1 MATTTAPTGGGA
13 GPDAEAPSVPILRL
27 EGVHAAYGRIEVLRG
42 VSFSVPTGSVVALL
56 GPNGGGKTTTLKVAS
71 GQMSPTRGDVL
82 VAGQRVNGAPSDALA
97 RVGMCTIPEGRGVF
111 PNLTVDENLRLCA
124 YAGASEEAIREDAF
138 RRFPRLGERR
148 RQLAG
153 SLSGGEQQMLAL
165 SRALSTDPAL
175 VLCDELSMGLA
186 PLIVRELY
194 EAVARLA
201 QEGVS
206 ILVIEQFAKTA
217 LAVADYGVVMV
228 HGRVTAVGEP
238 ADLAEAVEEAYLGG
252 TS

>member
-1 MATTTAPTGGGA
+1 MSATTASPSAAGA
-13 GPDAEAPSVPILRL
+13 ASPAPSVPILEL
-27 EGVHAAYGRIEVLRG
+27 EDVHAAYGRIEVLRG
-42 VSFSVPTGSVVALL
+42 VTFKVPTGSVVALL

-71 GQMSPTRGDVL
+71 GQMTPTGGTVR
-82 VAGQRVNGAPSDALA
+82 VAGEVVNGAPPDALA
-97 RVGMCTIPEGRGVF
+97 RVGMCTVPEGRGVF
-111 PNLTVDENLRLCA
+111 PNLTVEENLRLCA
-124 YAGASEEAIREDAF
+124 YAGATEEEIQDEAY

-153 SLSGGEQQMLAL
+153 SMSGGEQQMLAL
-165 SRALSTDPAL
+165 ARALTTNPAL

-186 PLIVRELY
+186 PLIVKELY
-194 EAVARLA
+194 EAVAQLA
-201 QEGVS
+201 AEGVS

-238 ADLAEAVEEAYLGG
+238 EDLAEAVEEAYLGG
-252 TS
+252 SG